1 MTDSPAASGDDATA
15 TTTHPDTSRPSLT
28 ALLKKGI
35 LIIEFFE
42 RLTFFPQ
49 LTLSPGSKWD
59 PPNHCGYL
67 CIWIRTCGRFGQRVG
82 FGGQNCHTC
91 YDAGT
96 EVIGFDDDG
105 SGAAAADDG
114 TDVMGLLD

>member
-1 MTDSPAASGDDATA
+1 M
-15 TTTHPDTSRPSLT
+15 
-28 ALLKKGI
+28 
-35 LIIEFFE
+35 
-42 RLTFFPQ
+42 
-49 LTLSPGSKWD
+49 
-59 PPNHCGYL
+59 
-67 CIWIRTCGRFGQRVG
+67 QRVG
-82 FGGQNCHTC
+82 FGGQNGHTC